1 MQIDVEVSATLTAC
15 LLVGLIDYYTSFL
28 SSLHRDLPDDVEII
42 GLGHEGH
49 SPEHPLSARD
59 ALGFGRGLP
68 SLQDQIDRK
77 IDFID
82 QLRARKVNKPTKIIL
97 IGHSVGAYIC
107 QEVSCDTAS
116 VEVPLIYA

>member
-1 MQIDVEVSATLTAC
+1 MEGSATLTAC
-15 LLVGLIDYYTSFL
+15 LLAGLIDYYTTFL

-49 SPEHPLSARD
+49 SPENPLSVRD
-59 ALGFGRGLP
+59 ALGFDRGLP

-77 IDFID
+77 IDVID

-107 QEVSCDTAS
+107 QEVSRGTAFI
-116 VEVPLIYA
+116 EVLLIYA